1 MSGRE
6 SVSIRG
12 GTGNPEAGPEGSIR
26 KGPGTAR
33 CGSPDCFSARRGF
46 ACSEINSVT
55 MHTALANHELIAYH
69 RRRPDYQAP
78 DPNTLMFAY
87 EDR

>member
-1 MSGRE
+1 
-6 SVSIRG
+6 
-12 GTGNPEAGPEGSIR
+12 
-26 KGPGTAR
+26 
-33 CGSPDCFSARRGF
+33 
-46 ACSEINSVT
+46 